1 MAVQGRA
8 ALPVV
13 PPPVLDERLSS
24 WLARVADHYL
34 VTVEELQAHVGWTL
48 PLMELERRP
57 AGADLERI
65 AQATHFPVV
74 RIAAMTFLDATERY
88 LNLLRQDKRDTCPA
102 CSPGL
107 TRSPLLK
114 SSAFAFGFWCPW
126 HRRLLFGAGGQ
137 GLSMLCDESAAREGA
152 KLLED
157 WARGT
162 TDDRPIPVGDAV
174 SLLLSSRCPPT
185 PPAPWELAR
194 LSPVE
199 RKRDA
204 ERLSRRCRRPIL
216 SLVVPEFDIAVPVCD
231 QQVPTDMAGL
241 VSALRAVRYAVAI
254 GLARLMKS
262 PAPVIARILA
272 GSDPAAR
279 ARVAAR
285 IGRWP
290 SAFQRGLRMPPHGRP
305 RMNRKREMA

>member
-1 MAVQGRA
+1 MAGEGRA

-13 PPPVLDERLSS
+13 PPPVPDERLSS

-34 VTVEELQAHVGWTL
+34 VTIRELQAHIGCTL
-48 PLMELERRP
+48 PLMDLERRP
-57 AGADLERI
+57 GGADLERI
-65 AQATHFPVV
+65 AQSTHLPVGRV
-74 RIAAMTFLDATERY
+74 AAMTFLDVTDRY
-88 LNLLRQDKRDTCPA
+88 LGLLRQDSCDACPA
-102 CSPGL
+102 CSPGFA
-107 TRSPLLK
+107 RSPLLK

-126 HRRLLFGAGGQ
+126 HRRLLFGSGGQ
-137 GLSMLCDESAAREGA
+137 GLSMLCDEAAAREGA
-152 KLLED
+152 RLLED
-157 WARGT
+157 WARGAT
-162 TDDRPIPVGDAV
+162 NDPTMPVGNAV

-216 SLVVPEFDIAVPVCD
+216 SLVVPAFDIAVPVCD

-241 VSALRAVRYAVAI
+241 VSAPRAVRYAVAI

-262 PAPVIARILA
+262 PAAATARILA
-272 GSDPAAR
+272 GCDPAAR
-279 ARVAAR
+279 ARVAAQ

-290 SAFQRGLRMPPHGRP
+290 SALQRGLRMPLQGRP
-305 RMNRKREMA
+305 RVNRKRETA

>member
-13 PPPVLDERLSS
+13 PPPVLDERISS
-24 WLARVADHYL
+24 WLVRIADHYL
-34 VTVEELQAHVGWTL
+34 VTVEELRAHVGWTL

-57 AGADLERI
+57 GGADLERI

-74 RIAAMTFLDATERY
+74 RIAAMTFLNATERY
-88 LNLLRQDKRDTCPA
+88 LNLQRQDRSDTCPA

-107 TRSPLLK
+107 ARSPLLK

-126 HRRLLFGAGGQ
+126 HRRLLFRAGGQ
-137 GLSMLCDESAAREGA
+137 GLGMLGDEPAAREGA

-157 WARGT
+157 WARGA
-162 TDDRPIPVGDAV
+162 TDDRSIPVGAAV
-174 SLLLSSRCPPT
+174 SLLLSSRCRPT
-185 PPAPWELAR
+185 SPAPWEFAR

-231 QQVPTDMAGL
+231 QPVPTDMAGL
-241 VSALRAVRYAVAI
+241 VNAPRAVRYAVAI
-254 GLARLMKS
+254 GVARLMKS
-262 PAPVIARILA
+262 PAATIARILA

-279 ARVAAR
+279 ARVATR

-290 SAFQRGLRMPPHGRP
+290 SALLRGLRIPPHGRL
-305 RMNRKREMA
+305 RMNRKRETA